1 MHQANLLTVNRAN
14 LSRRVAAQL
23 REQGTVWLDSAYGF
37 RDRGRLSLFAR
48 RPVLEVS
55 ISGASAAIIKTSGE
69 TRRLEGI
76 DGLNLLENL
85 WSDPDLFS
93 VGYITYEAALP
104 FVDPAAKRREAGIP
118 EMRFA
123 SYRSVL
129 QIDHLAGTAE
139 PTNRE
144 FDDYGDVLEGPEA
157 AGGNDT
163 GISGNTRLRFALSKK
178 LYCRH
183 VEQIKHHIHEGDI
196 YQANYTT
203 RLEVISAADP
213 ATVYMRLRDL
223 SPSPYAAWLN
233 FGDLQILSSSPE
245 RMFLK
250 EGNAVT
256 TGPIKGTIARG
267 RNEQEDAVNLR
278 TLLGSEKDRA
288 ELLMIVDLARNDLGR
303 VAEIGSVRVDSIF
316 RPEQY
321 SSVHHLVG
329 DISAR
334 LRSDCTTADLIRA
347 LLPGGSITGAPK
359 KRATEIIGELEPHPR
374 SVYTGCIG
382 YVHGDR
388 ADFNIAIRT
397 MIHRGGCYHVHAG
410 GGIVADSQPVAEYDE
425 MRLKA
430 ERMLAAVGLRKENTA
445 WPE

>member
-1 MHQANLLTVNRAN
+1 MSFLC
-14 LSRRVAAQL
+14 
-23 REQGTVWLDSAYGF
+23 
-37 RDRGRLSLFAR
+37 R
-48 RPVLEVS
+48 RPVVDVS
-55 ISGASAAIIKTSGE
+55 IRGGSALISEEGQE
-69 TRRLEGI
+69 RRRLNGI
-76 DGLNLLENL
+76 DGLALLEDL
-85 WSDPDLFS
+85 WADTGLFS

-104 FVDPAAKRREAGIP
+104 FVDPAAGQADLQIP
-118 EMRFA
+118 DMRFA
-123 SYRSVL
+123 FYRSVL

-144 FDDYGDVLEGPEA
+144 FDDYRDLLEGPEA
-157 AGGNDT
+157 TFDSPTESYGNA
-163 GISGNTRLRFALSKK
+163 RLSCALQKS

-203 RLEVISAADP
+203 RLEVLSKADP
-213 ATVYMRLRDL
+213 VSVYLRLRDL
-223 SPSPYAAWLN
+223 NPSPYAAWLN
-233 FGDLQILSSSPE
+233 YGDYQILSSSPE

-250 EGNAVT
+250 EASAVT

-303 VAEIGSVRVDSIF
+303 VAEIGSVRVDGLF
-316 RPEQY
+316 RPERY
-321 SSVHHLVG
+321 ASVHHLVG

-334 LRSDCTTADLIRA
+334 LRTDCTTADLIRA

-359 KRATEIIGELEPHPR
+359 RRATEIIRCLEPYPR

-397 MIHRGGCYHVHAG
+397 MIHRDGCYHVHAG
-410 GGIVADSQPVAEYDE
+410 GGIVADSRPEAEYDE

-430 ERMLAAVGLRKENTA
+430 ERMLAALGLNKESTA